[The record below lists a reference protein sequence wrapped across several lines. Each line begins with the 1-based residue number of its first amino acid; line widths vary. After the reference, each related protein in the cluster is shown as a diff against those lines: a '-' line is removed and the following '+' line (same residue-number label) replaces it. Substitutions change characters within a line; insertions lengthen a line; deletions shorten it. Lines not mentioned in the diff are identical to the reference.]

1 MTIRS
6 VISCA
11 ALALCAL
18 FPLHAEELNGACLTL
33 PDGSLEA
40 IFDKSC
46 SKDTFNGVRLWS
58 ECKYAEAQHVFQQQA
73 EKGDGLAK
81 AALGLMLIRG
91 YDGKPDAEAGISL
104 LEDGAES
111 GWTDAYYYLAYIHG
125 TPGPFHNYDKAYD
138 YAKKA
143 FPEDKG
149 TALIRMAECY
159 MELYDEGNRDI
170 TLFREALRCA
180 SSAGEMGNSDGYD
193 CAAHACFTIH
203 RHAEKE
209 AQQVLQDLVPL
220 SDDAKGIILEILFS
234 GKRFSE
240 CEQRAKEFLE
250 TYDYAFAK
258 YTLALLY
265 LQHINPDINTEKG
278 LRLMR
283 EGAENGDSKSIW
295 GMVCM
300 CDNPRKHAPGNKKLK
315 PDYEQALRWYREAE
329 KLEDELS
336 RATAKAEI
344 ARYYAEG
351 KGCRRNIQEAV
362 RLLHESVS
370 LCETEEAQKLL
381 SEMKKKARKG
391 DKYARSFLSAY
402 QSIDTSR

>member
-1 MTIRS
+1 MTIRT
-6 VISCA
+6 VINCA
-11 ALALCAL
+11 ALALFTL

-33 PDGSLEA
+33 PDGRL
-40 IFDKSC
+40 IVVFDKTC
-46 SKDTFNGVRLWS
+46 DKETFRGIQLWS
-58 ECKYAEAQHVFQQQA
+58 ECRYAEAQHVFQQQA
-73 EKGDGLAK
+73 QKGDGLAK

-91 YDGKPDAEAGISL
+91 YHGNPDAETGISL

-125 TPGPFHNYDKAYD
+125 TPGKFQNCDKAYE

-149 TALIRMAECY
+149 AALIRIAECY
-159 MELYDEGNRDI
+159 MKLYDEGNKDI
-170 TLFREALRCA
+170 NFFREALRCA
-180 SSAGEMGNSDGYD
+180 SAAGELGNPDGYD

-203 RHAEKE
+203 PHAQKE
-209 AQQVLQDLVPL
+209 AQQVLENLVPL
-220 SDDAKGIILEILFS
+220 SDAAKGLILEILFS
-234 GKRFSE
+234 EKRFSE
-240 CEQRAKEFLE
+240 CERRAKEFLE

-315 PDYEQALRWYREAE
+315 PDYEQALYWYREAE
-329 KLEDELS
+329 KLDDELS
-336 RATAKAEI
+336 QATAKAEI

-351 KGCRRNIQEAV
+351 KGCRRNIQEAAK
-362 RLLHESVS
+362 LLHESVS
-370 LCETEEAQKLL
+370 LYETEEAKQLL
-381 SEMKKKARKG
+381 SEMKKKAAQG
-391 DKYARSFLSAY
+391 NQYARAFLNAY
-402 QSIDTSR
+402 QSEVSTH